1 MARNSKIRFEWDSD
15 RPGLLWAIRDRG
27 KITFGDL
34 LEAINSRDVDFQGHI
49 FSMQFIVDRER
60 LGPIGYMDE
69 DEPEGDVWELWDVI
83 DGEPCPLCGKLSR
96 HTFCPDCG
104 ASMNG
109 EKNHE

>member
-1 MARNSKIRFEWDSD
+1 MGRNSKIRFEWDAD
-15 RPGLLWAIRDRG
+15 RPGLLMAIRDRG

-34 LEAINSRDVDFQGHI
+34 LDAINSRDVDFQGHI

-83 DGEPCPLCGKLSR
+83 DGGPCPLCGKLSR

-104 ASMNG
+104 
-109 EKNHE
+109 KYVFPDDL

>member
-1 MARNSKIRFEWDSD
+1 MGRNSKIRFEWDAD
-15 RPGLLWAIRDRG
+15 RPGLLMAIRDRG

-34 LEAINSRDVDFQGHI
+34 LDAINSRDVDFQGHI

-83 DGEPCPLCGKLSR
+83 DGKPCPLCGKLSR

-104 ASMNG
+104 
-109 EKNHE
+109 KYVFPDDL

>member
-1 MARNSKIRFEWDSD
+1 M
-15 RPGLLWAIRDRG
+15 GRG
-27 KITFGDL
+27 QTGATDGHTRQRQNHV
-34 LEAINSRDVDFQGHI
+34 AINSRDVDFQGHI

-83 DGEPCPLCGKLSR
+83 DGKPCPLCGKLSR

-104 ASMNG
+104 
-109 EKNHE
+109 KYVFPDDL

>member
-1 MARNSKIRFEWDSD
+1 MGRNSKIRFECDAD
-15 RPGLLWAIRDRG
+15 RPGLLMAIRDRG

-34 LEAINSRDVDFQGHI
+34 LDAINSRDVDFQGHI

-69 DEPEGDVWELWDVI
+69 DEPEDDVWELWDVI

-104 ASMNG
+104 
-109 EKNHE
+109 KYVFPDDL